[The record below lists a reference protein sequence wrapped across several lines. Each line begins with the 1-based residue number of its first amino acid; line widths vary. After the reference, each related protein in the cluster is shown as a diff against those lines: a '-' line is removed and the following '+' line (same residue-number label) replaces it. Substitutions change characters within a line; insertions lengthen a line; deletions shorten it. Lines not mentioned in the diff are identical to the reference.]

1 MTAATLEGIVPIL
14 VMPFDD
20 EGRIDHESLRN
31 LIEFNVAAGI
41 HGLGVALGS
50 EIFKLT
56 QEERADVVATVVR
69 AVAKRVPVVI
79 NTGANGTDLCIAQSR
94 HAEAAGADAL
104 MIMPPSF
111 MPISA
116 EEIFEHYRAVAAAVA
131 VPIILQDIPQAPVP
145 PGLALRIADV
155 CPNVRTIKVETMPV
169 AGKVA
174 DMTAAAGS
182 RLTVFGGAGGVYFI
196 EELRRGARGTMPFCS
211 QPGAFLEVWNLFQA
225 GDQAGARRVFDA
237 AFTGINRLGSQG
249 GDLFYHVQKQLL
261 VRMGIIRTA
270 HVRRPT
276 SRIDPITQQEIDT
289 VLEALVPVARR
300 FGAPVM

>member
-20 EGRIDHESLRN
+20 DGRIDHESLRS

-69 AVAKRVPVVI
+69 TVAKRVPVVI

-116 EEIFEHYRAVAAAVA
+116 DEIFEHYRAVAAAVA

-145 PGLALRIADV
+145 PALALRIADV

-182 RLTVFGGAGGVYFI
+182 RLTVFGGAGGIYFI

-211 QPGAFLEVWNLFQA
+211 QPGAFLEVWNLFQT

-300 FGAPVM
+300 FGAPVV